1 MKNTFKYIAAV
12 ALSVL
17 ALSSCIKETIPEG
30 GTVTAKQLTESAS
43 ALNASIAGIP
53 AQFATAYPIFG
64 EDNQLEPD
72 CGLPQF
78 HFEFCEI
85 MGDIFVQGTNSSYDW
100 FRRWNINQNMGANT
114 WLAQVP
120 WYTLFSFVKSA
131 NDVIGSIGADPA
143 TKEQKAYSGMARAIR
158 AMEYL
163 MLMTMYEPVENPYT
177 DVSDVL
183 GLTVPLIDENFDAA
197 NSNNNPRVSHE
208 VMVTFIQKD
217 LDLAEEYLSDYAQTN
232 KMFPTIAVVYG
243 LKARLAMIEHNW
255 KDAETFARKAIDLSK
270 CTPVN
275 QTQWEDPNT
284 GFCDASA
291 NPNFM
296 WYARYSVENMSNLCN
311 WTGWAAQ
318 ESDWSYGS
326 LCYFGINKWMYD
338 RLNDTDFRKHTWLDP
353 DKSLYYPYQSVRGKE
368 WIEAESTPKYTSL
381 KFRCKGGNW
390 EDYTIGG
397 VTDMP
402 IMRVEEMYFIEIEA
416 KGMQDLAAGEEALV
430 NFMTKYRDPGYAFDA
445 TKNISRGKVLQGASY
460 LTPAQYVF
468 AEEVLFQKRVEFW
481 MEGMATFADYKRI
494 QPGNY
499 QWYDG
504 SNAPGLDSHLN
515 CDYVKPNC
523 NYVIPQNEIDA
534 NQAIKNNPDPSGT
547 VKTIN

>member
-64 EDNQLEPD
+64 SDNQLEPD

-85 MGDIFVQGTNSSYDW
+85 MGDIFVQGTNSGYDW

-131 NDVIGSIGADPA
+131 NDVIGAIGADPE
-143 TKEQKAYSGMARAIR
+143 TNEQKAYSGMARAIR

-208 VMVTFIQKD
+208 VLVKFIQND
-217 LDLAEEYLSDYAQTN
+217 LDLAQEYLADYAQTN

-275 QTQWEDPNT
+275 QAQWEDPNT

-311 WTGWAAQ
+311 WTGWAAA
-318 ESDWSYGS
+318 ESDWGYGS

-430 NFMTKYRDPGYAFDA
+430 SFMTKYRDSGYAYDA
-445 TKNISRGKVLQGASY
+445 TKNISRGKVQQGASY

-494 QPGNY
+494 QPGSY

-504 SNAPGLDSHLN
+504 SNAPGLDAHLN